1 MSPNDTLRADRIARI
16 RGTKTATKTTE
27 NRAEPVALT
36 TPVRAPKPTRKRTT
50 FAGLC
55 CLCGMPAKR
64 RYCHAHSW
72 AEGT

>member
-1 MSPNDTLRADRIARI
+1 MSTSTFAADRIARI
-16 RGTKTATKTTE
+16 RGTKNAQKTTR
-27 NRAEPVALT
+27 NRAQTAPKTERATVQKPT
-36 TPVRAPKPTRKRTT
+36 QKRAP
-50 FAGLC
+50 FEGLC

>member
-1 MSPNDTLRADRIARI
+1 MSTSTFAADRIARI
-16 RGTKTATKTTE
+16 RGTQKSVSTTE
-27 NRAEPVALT
+27 TRAKSARRSEAT
-36 TPVRAPKPTRKRTT
+36 REQKTRTKPSP

-55 CLCGMPAKR
+55 CLCGMPAKH